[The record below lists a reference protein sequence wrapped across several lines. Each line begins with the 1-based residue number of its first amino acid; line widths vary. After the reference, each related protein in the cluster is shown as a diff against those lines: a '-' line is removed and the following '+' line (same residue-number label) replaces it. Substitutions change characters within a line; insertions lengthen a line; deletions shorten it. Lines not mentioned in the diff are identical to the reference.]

1 MESQSLKLRNI
12 LEFHNLPISPTHR
25 FSLLVHPCELT
36 SLPSLFSSS
45 SNPSHTRI
53 LHQFSRI
60 QTAPCCKE
68 PVHFP
73 IDSVETSSSHA
84 FQSASKVED
93 DDTNSMPSD
102 IGLIQRAA
110 WIGLTT
116 IMSKILRLIREI
128 IVASVFG
135 IEAKIFGSQISLFPV
150 LFLLRMKPDF
160 ILVFGPS
167 DAIQFVRKLLKY
179 PVYFA
184 FEDDDINVV
193 LADVKKNDVTGQP
206 ATATTGGGGNQNLC
220 GIKQGARCGNYG
232 ANCMK
237 WIISMQLGN
246 IGAEEKRTDT
256 DENMFTMFD
265 ILKSKRRVKLE
276 SLILNRKSFAQTVEN
291 LFALSFLVK
300 DGRVIMAV
308 DEKGSHL
315 VSPTN
320 AADAPSV
327 MSGEVAY
334 SHFVFRYDF
343 KDWKACLLPTPKGA
357 SCANYARLSR
367 AVSKA
372 LMDRVPYEEASMI
385 ITVLMV
391 VGAGRGPLV
400 RASLQVYSYVYV
412 AWR

>member
-135 IEAKIFGSQISLFPV
+135 IGSVATAFKCKWSHPYYYGHHSKVVHSISAKSTSLLTWGLLSRPTFQPFKV
-150 LFLLRMKPDF
+150 LFF
-160 ILVFGPS
+160 
-167 DAIQFVRKLLKY
+167 
-179 PVYFA
+179 
-184 FEDDDINVV
+184 
-193 LADVKKNDVTGQP
+193 
-206 ATATTGGGGNQNLC
+206 
-220 GIKQGARCGNYG
+220 
-232 ANCMK
+232 
-237 WIISMQLGN
+237 
-246 IGAEEKRTDT
+246 
-256 DENMFTMFD
+256 
-265 ILKSKRRVKLE
+265 
-276 SLILNRKSFAQTVEN
+276 
-291 LFALSFLVK
+291 
-300 DGRVIMAV
+300 
-308 DEKGSHL
+308 
-315 VSPTN
+315 
-320 AADAPSV
+320 
-327 MSGEVAY
+327 
-334 SHFVFRYDF
+334 
-343 KDWKACLLPTPKGA
+343 
-357 SCANYARLSR
+357 
-367 AVSKA
+367 
-372 LMDRVPYEEASMI
+372 
-385 ITVLMV
+385 VLM
-391 VGAGRGPLV
+391 
-400 RASLQVYSYVYV
+400 
-412 AWR
+412 